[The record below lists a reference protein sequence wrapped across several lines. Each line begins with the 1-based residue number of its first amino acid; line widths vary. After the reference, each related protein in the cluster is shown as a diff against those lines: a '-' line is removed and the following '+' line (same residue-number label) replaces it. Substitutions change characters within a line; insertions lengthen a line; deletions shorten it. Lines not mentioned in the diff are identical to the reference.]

1 MQAQPVFFQA
11 NLNPGQEP
19 PGVVTGLTNPTRSPF
34 GTAFFVLNAAR
45 TQLSFTAEIFGIDF
59 NGLQTPGT
67 NDNLTNAHIH
77 APAPPNVGAGVVWGF
92 HGSPFNDANPTPGG
106 NCVAFLVGVGGTCN
120 ATWDLLEGN
129 GLNTL
134 ENRVTDLLNNL
145 AYINF
150 HTVQNPGGEIRG
162 QINVVPEPGSVLLL
176 GSGLLG
182 LAGLARRRRQ
192 A

>member
-1 MQAQPVFFQA
+1 MFFQA
-11 NLNPGQEP
+11 NMNPGQEP
-19 PGVVTGLTNPTRSPF
+19 PGVVTGLTLPTRSPF
-34 GTAFFVLNAAR
+34 GTAFFTLNAAR

-59 NGLQTPGT
+59 NGSQTPGQN

-77 APAPPNVGAGVVWGF
+77 AAALPNVAAGVVWGF
-92 HGSPFNDANPTPGG
+92 YGTPFNDANSTPAS
-106 NCVAFLVGVGGTCN
+106 NCQAFLVGVGFTCA
-120 ATWDLLEGN
+120 ATWDLMEGN
-129 GLNTL
+129 GTNTL
-134 ENRVTDLLNNL
+134 QSRLPDILNNL

-182 LAGLARRRRQ
+182 LGGLAWRRRK